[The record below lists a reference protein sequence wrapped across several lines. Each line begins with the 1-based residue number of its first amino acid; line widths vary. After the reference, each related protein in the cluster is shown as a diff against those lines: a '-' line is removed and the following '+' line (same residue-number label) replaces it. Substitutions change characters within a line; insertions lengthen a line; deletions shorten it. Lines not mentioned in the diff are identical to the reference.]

1 MPMAVAEQQFL
12 LDTGAWRAVRRR
24 RRLERVA
31 LPLIIAGAVLAVVL
45 LLVGGTFA
53 YRLVADRGPTAP
65 AEPKA
70 VAAPEPA
77 ATPIAVWNGLGADGV
92 AAEAARQLMLADYP
106 ITAVGDAPDHNF
118 EKTYVMY
125 QVDDPAGIPAA
136 KRLIRQ
142 LRLEGAVPTPM
153 EGVGADRI
161 GGARL
166 LLIVADPLKH

>member
-1 MPMAVAEQQFL
+1 MAMAVAEQQFL

-24 RRLERVA
+24 RLLERIA
-31 LPLIIAGAVLAVVL
+31 LPLIIAGAVLAIAL

-53 YRLVADRGPTAP
+53 YRVVAERGPAAP
-65 AEPKA
+65 EAPKA
-70 VAAPEPA
+70 VPAPKPA

-106 ITAVGDAPDHNF
+106 ITAVGDAPDHSF

-136 KRLIRQ
+136 KRLIKQ

-166 LLIVADPLKH
+166 LLIVADPLRH